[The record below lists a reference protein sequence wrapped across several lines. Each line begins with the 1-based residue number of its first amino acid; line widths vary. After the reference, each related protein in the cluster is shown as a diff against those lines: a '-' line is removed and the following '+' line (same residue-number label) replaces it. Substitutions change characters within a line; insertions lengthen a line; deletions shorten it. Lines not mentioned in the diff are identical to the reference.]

1 MEYRIDLAI
10 VRLQI
15 GKGRLVDESICR
27 SSLVPDLIREMVLP
41 RLRLDA
47 HNQQ

>member
-27 SSLVPDLIREMVLP
+27 SSPSSRPDSRDGSAEVAP
-41 RLRLDA
+41 
-47 HNQQ
+47 